1 MSKRGGGN
9 RKAYENG
16 LQKYVNSIRRPN
28 EEVFVE
34 NSDYARHHIKRRVI
48 EESLVPYKCFAC
60 GNKGE
65 WMGKPLPLILDHIN
79 GVNNDNRVENL
90 RFKQVISN
98 FSYEHIEEE
107 SGASYNSLPSK
118 SFQTTI

>member
-28 EEVFVE
+28 KAVFVE

-48 EESLVPYKCFAC
+48 EESLVPYECFGC

-65 WMGKPLPLILDHIN
+65 WMGKSLPLVLDHIN
-79 GVNNDNRVENL
+79 GVNDDNRIENL
-90 RFKQVISN
+90 RLLCPNCHS
-98 FSYEHIEEE
+98 
-107 SGASYNSLPSK
+107 
-118 SFQTTI
+118 QTETYAGKANKKIKL

>member
-9 RKAYENG
+9 KIAYENG
-16 LQKYVNSIRRPN
+16 LKKYVESIRRPN

-48 EESLVPYKCFAC
+48 KEELVTYKCFNC
-60 GNKGE
+60 GNTGE

-90 RFKQVISN
+90 RFACSN
-98 FSYEHIEEE
+98 CDSQLDTYKNRRGKKH
-107 SGASYNSLPSK
+107 
-118 SFQTTI
+118 